1 MKLVMFKA
9 APTMAV
15 DTAPGAFLWTILGI
29 KADILREIKKL
40 QPLVENFNNLKKY
53 RKKQLL
59 GAGTKNAY

>member
-15 DTAPGAFLWTILGI
+15 DTASGAFLWTILGI

-40 QPLVENFNNLKKY
+40 QPRVENFNNLK
-53 RKKQLL
+53 
-59 GAGTKNAY
+59 